1 MIKNFYDNRKMG
13 RFKHRVVTNVP
24 RVTSPGGEELRA
36 CFGVDHENG
45 RIQFGF
51 DFASLEAV
59 MQGKYV
65 IIQGVINAS

>member
-1 MIKNFYDNRKMG
+1 MVTICKEPYR
-13 RFKHRVVTNVP
+13 TNVP